1 MSFIPSLTPKSD
13 DLKEEILII
22 FLLGSILAGI
32 GFTEYLLSSVPSI
45 FVIRAPSLAVEIKF
59 MPL

>member
-22 FLLGSILAGI
+22 FLLGSIFAGI
-32 GFTEYLLSSVPSI
+32 GFTEYLFNSVPSI
-45 FVIRAPSLAVEIKF
+45 LVIRAPSFAVEIKF